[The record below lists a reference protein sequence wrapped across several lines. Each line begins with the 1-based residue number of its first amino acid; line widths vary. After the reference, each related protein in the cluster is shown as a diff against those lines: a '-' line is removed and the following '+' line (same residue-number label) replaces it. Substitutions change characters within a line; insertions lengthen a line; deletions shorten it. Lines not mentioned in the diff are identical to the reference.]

1 MGMVAGLLGG
11 AGLIGASIYQGQLS
25 KQAARRSAR
34 ATERAQGVAQARMIR
49 EERRTS
55 QESRRLNRR
64 QPDIMGILDRE
75 RGGSRRGIAS
85 TLRSAAGG
93 VNIEGLSLGKTSLL
107 GGA

>member
-1 MGMVAGLLGG
+1 MGLVPGLLTTAGLLGT
-11 AGLIGASIYQGQLS
+11 SIYQGQQT

-49 EERRTS
+49 EERRSS
-55 QESRRLNRR
+55 QESRRLSRR

-75 RGGSRRGIAS
+75 RAGGRRGIAS
-85 TLRSAAGG
+85 TLRSSAGG